1 MQQVPYTLAIIKP
14 DTASSQE
21 KVAKVL
27 GLIESSGLSIYDRV
41 TRVLD
46 KEDVINLFAKFKK
59 RDYFSALQEY
69 LMSGPVEILLLISNE
84 GDPIAKW
91 KQIIGPSDPVEA
103 KQKAPGCLRAL
114 YGTSR
119 IKNEFHG
126 SDDFRSA
133 SRERDIFDM
142 AVPVREPPFV
152 YDEYKISLETL
163 MKFLFPP
170 HLEHPDV
177 TGRLDIFAIYG
188 PVINSHSVDL
198 GCFCSTCNRVAR
210 NKLNEVAPFT
220 RKPVGKLSEA
230 PQRLLA
236 EEKINEIWG
245 ELCKDCQFH
254 VNGYSHMPSGRGNQ
268 HLMADHEVTHL
279 IDSTN
284 YNSLEELMVSEKGK
298 AGSLIMKT
306 LELSPPNELMYTAS
320 HIRSLLSVL
329 DTDFFGRMD
338 FYEMQKLI
346 MEDRLIRLHFWMAR
360 LLHKPT
366 DNLPLGAS
374 GQTLKAETTI
384 HRTLP
389 LSITDKKR
397 SITQVTTFR
406 ERSIVDEPK
415 MGANAMR
422 VALLKRLSRDSCHI
436 AEPKDL
442 NSVDVAFNVF
452 LLRDYAAGRHGGW
465 DNYASLKGTGKAS
478 NVKKG
483 K

>member
-21 KVAKVL
+21 KVDKVL
-27 GLIESSGLSIYDRV
+27 GVIETAGLSVYDRV

-46 KEDVINLFAKFKK
+46 KEDVLNLFAKFKK
-59 RDYFSALQEY
+59 RDFFSSLQEY
-69 LMSGPVEILLLISNE
+69 LMSGPVEILLLTCTE

-103 KQKAPGCLRAL
+103 KQKANGSLRAL
-114 YGTSR
+114 YGTTR
-119 IKNEFHG
+119 IKNELHG

-152 YDEYKISLETL
+152 YDDYKVSLETL

-177 TGRLDIFAIYG
+177 TGRLDIFAVYG
-188 PVINSHSVDL
+188 PVVNSHSVDL
-198 GCFCSTCNRVAR
+198 GCFCSTCNRIAR
-210 NKLNEVAPFT
+210 DKLAVVAPYT
-220 RKPVGKLSEA
+220 RRPVGKLSEA
-230 PQRLLA
+230 PQRLLS
-236 EEKINEIWG
+236 EESINEIWG
-245 ELCKDCQFH
+245 GLCKDCQFH

-268 HLMADHEVTHL
+268 HLLADHEVTHL
-279 IDSTN
+279 ITSTN
-284 YNSLEELMVSEKGK
+284 YNSLEELMISEKGK

-306 LELSPPNELMYTAS
+306 LELSPPRELMYTAS
-320 HIRSLLSVL
+320 HIRSLLGTL
-329 DTDFFGRMD
+329 DNDFFGRMD
-338 FYEMQKLI
+338 FYDMQKLI
-346 MEDRLIRLHFWMAR
+346 MEDRLIRLHFWMAK
-360 LLHKPT
+360 LLHKPV
-366 DNLPLGAS
+366 DILPLNAS
-374 GQTLKAETTI
+374 GQTLKAEATI
-384 HRTLP
+384 SRTLP

-415 MGANAMR
+415 MGANAYR
-422 VALLKRLSRDSCHI
+422 VALLKRLSRDSCNI

-442 NSVDVAFNVF
+442 NSVDVAFNVL
-452 LLRDYAAGRHGGW
+452 LLRDYSTGRHGGW
-465 DNYASLKGTGKAS
+465 DNYAALKGTGKGS
-478 NVKKG
+478 NVKKS